1 MNIIYVVKK
10 NIEKLEKGQYTCF
23 LNPNICREISYKLKK
38 EKYSIYYYY
47 PECEKVI
54 LYVDKIPKI
63 SLIKIESYLPLTHRE
78 ILGSLFGLNINEEF
92 FGDIIIDQN
101 EYYFYVMEEIKDF
114 ILNNLI
120 MIGNKKVKLKE
131 VNVNY
136 LNDYKRKYE
145 TYEFIV
151 SSLRLDTVIAKIIGC
166 NRDKIKDKIHNKEI
180 VVNYNIINSSSYIF
194 KEGDIFSIK
203 KYGKYKFKGIVK
215 TTKKDNYIVRCWK
228 YV

>member
-1 MNIIYVVKK
+1 
-10 NIEKLEKGQYTCF
+10 
-23 LNPNICREISYKLKK
+23 
-38 EKYSIYYYY
+38 
-47 PECEKVI
+47 
-54 LYVDKIPKI
+54 
-63 SLIKIESYLPLTHRE
+63 
-78 ILGSLFGLNINEEF
+78 
-92 FGDIIIDQN
+92 
-101 EYYFYVMEEIKDF
+101 
-114 ILNNLI
+114 

-203 KYGKYKFKGIVK
+203 KYGKYS
-215 TTKKDNYIVRCWK
+215 Y
-228 YV
+228 